1 MKKYRSIY
9 LVVIIAVLFSGLWG
23 AERVAP
29 ILFMVLLL
37 LPVFTG
43 AWFYLSLTDVSFSLT
58 GERSLSCGQSM
69 KLKLGIQ
76 YAFLRPAGNI
86 KTEVTCENLVFGNLE
101 SAVYILKPYRQQQ
114 DYEIPMDTSVCGK
127 RIVRI
132 REIVCY
138 DLLCLFCR
146 RIPVEAEFICTV
158 YPYETQMYI
167 SFQRHMERE
176 QPGDIYDGRKSGT
189 DVSEVFGLREYREG
203 DPLQSIH
210 WKLSGK
216 MQQLIVREFGRPV
229 NYHTLILLAPAFCYG
244 DERVSEQIVNAVFDL
259 GVSFCHALLN
269 QNIAH
274 FTGYFLGGE
283 ICCVPVD
290 SLHSYEDML
299 LKLMN
304 VPIQKNGNDTM
315 VSFLDQQL
323 YKQFTKVFYVTGAVN
338 EAATQNLSV
347 LSELTILQITDGAL
361 GYLAGSDG
369 YEVIGVPIDKIR
381 NSEHVIPL

>member
-1 MKKYRSIY
+1 MKKYRVIY
-9 LVVIIAVLFSGLWG
+9 LIVITVVLFSGLWG
-23 AERVAP
+23 AGRLAP
-29 ILFMVLLL
+29 ILLAVLILVPGL
-37 LPVFTG
+37 TG
-43 AWFYLSLTDVSFSLT
+43 VWFCLSLAGLSFSLT
-58 GERSLSCGQSM
+58 GEHSLNCGQSM
-69 KLKLGIQ
+69 RLKLGLHD
-76 YAFLRPAGNI
+76 AFLRPAGNI
-86 KTEVTCENLVFGNLE
+86 QAEVTCENLVFGKLE
-101 SAVYILKPYRQQQ
+101 TAVYILKPYGRQQE
-114 DYEIPMDTSVCGK
+114 YEIPMDTSVCGK

-138 DLLCLFCR
+138 DLLCLFSR

-244 DERVSEQIVNAVFDL
+244 DETVSEQVVSAVFDL
-259 GVSFCHALLN
+259 GVSFSHALLN

-274 FTGYFLGGE
+274 FTGCFLGGE

-304 VPIQKNGNDTM
+304 VPIQKNGDDTM
-315 VSFLDQQL
+315 VSFLNQQL
-323 YKQFTKVFYVTGAVN
+323 YRQFTKVFYVTGAGN
-338 EAATQNLSV
+338 EGATQNLSA
-347 LSELTILQITDGAL
+347 LSELTVLQVTDGAL

-369 YEVIGVPIDKIR
+369 YEVIGVPIDRIR
-381 NSEHVIPL
+381 NAEHAIPL